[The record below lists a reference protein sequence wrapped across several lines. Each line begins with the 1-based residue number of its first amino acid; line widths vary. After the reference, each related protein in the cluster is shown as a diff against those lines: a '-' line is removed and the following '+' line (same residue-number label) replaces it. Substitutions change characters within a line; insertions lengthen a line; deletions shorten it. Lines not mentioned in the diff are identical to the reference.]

1 MTETNAC
8 RDVYQGDAVL
18 DRMLRA
24 AGSPY
29 DCAGVGALL
38 SGIAAAALPR
48 GDESWLRLIAPDP
61 SPALAAQLKALGRDL
76 AARTTASTG
85 DRAERLAALRREMAG
100 QGIDGFVIPRADEY
114 QNEYVPACNE
124 RLAWLT
130 GFTGSAG
137 LAIVMADTAALFTD
151 GRYTLQAAAQ
161 VDGAAYALRHST
173 EAPAEAWLAEIL
185 VAGQRLGYDPWLL
198 TPDQVGRYHAVAE
211 AAGAT
216 LVAVAANPLDA
227 VWQHRPAAP
236 IGPVMAF
243 GAERAG
249 QDSAEKRRNAAA
261 RLAADGVRAA
271 VLSAPDSIAWLLNIR
286 GSDVP
291 HTPLPLSFAIL
302 HDDARVDLFIDS
314 RKLLPEVPG
323 HLGAEITIRAPEDF
337 GAGLDALAGCQVRV
351 DPASAAAWIVQRL
364 VQAGAVPDLAPDPVR
379 LPKACKN
386 PVELDGIRAAHR
398 RDGAAM
404 VRFLAWLDETLPT
417 RPLREI
423 EVADR
428 LEAFRAEGEGF
439 RGLSFDTISGAGPN
453 GAIIHYRASPET
465 ERVLEPGSLFLLD
478 SGAQYLDGTTDITRT
493 IALGTPTAEM
503 KDRYTRVLKGHI
515 ALAAAIFPV
524 GTGGAALDVLARG
537 ALWQAGITY
546 DHGTGHGVG
555 HYLGVH
561 EGPQRIHYQS
571 KDGQALLPGMV
582 VSNEPGY
589 YKPGGFGI
597 RIENLV
603 AVVPATPV
611 GGERSMLA
619 FETLTLCPIDVTPI
633 DRNLLSAAEIAWL
646 DAYHARV
653 RAALAPLVEGDARAA
668 AWLQR
673 ATASLAAT
681 PAQAA

>member
-1 MTETNAC
+1 MTENSAC
-8 RDVYQGDAVL
+8 RSVYQGDAVL
-18 DRMLRA
+18 DRLLEV

-29 DCAGVGALL
+29 DCDGVTTLL
-38 SGIAAAALPR
+38 RGVNAAALPR
-48 GDESWLRLIAPDP
+48 GDRSWLRLIAASP
-61 SPALAAQLKALGRDL
+61 SPALEAQLVALKQAL
-76 AARTTASTG
+76 AAEVISGPA
-85 DRAERLAALRREMAG
+85 DRAARLAAVRAG
-100 QGIDGFVIPRADEY
+100 IAELGVDGFIVPRADEY

-137 LAIVMADTAALFTD
+137 LAIVMTDKAALFTD

-161 VDGAAYALRHST
+161 VDTDAYVLRHSI
-173 EAPAEAWLAEIL
+173 EAPPESWLAEIL
-185 VAGQRLGYDPWLL
+185 TAGRRLGYDPWLL
-198 TPDQVGRYHAVAE
+198 TPDQVTRYHKVVE
-211 AAGAT
+211 AAGAE
-216 LVAVAANPLDA
+216 LVAVARNPVDA
-227 VWQHRPAAP
+227 AWQDRPSAP

-243 GAERAG
+243 GIDRAG
-249 QDSAEKRRNAAA
+249 QESAEKRRQAAA
-261 RLAADGVRAA
+261 ILMRQGCRAA
-271 VLSAPDSIAWLLNIR
+271 VLTAPDSIAWLLNIR

-302 HDDARVDLFIDS
+302 HDDARVDLFIDQ
-314 RKLLPEVPG
+314 RKLLPEVAD
-323 HLGAEITIRAPEDF
+323 HLGPEVAIRAPVEF
-337 GAGLDALAGCQVRV
+337 GPGLDALAGLQVLV
-351 DPASAAAWIVQRL
+351 DPANAAAWIVQRL
-364 VQAGAVPDLAPDPVR
+364 ARSGVTLDLASDPVR

-386 PVELDGIRAAHR
+386 AIELDGIRAAHR

-404 VRFLAWLDETLPT
+404 VRFLAWLAETLPT
-417 RPLREI
+417 RVLHEI
-423 EVADR
+423 EVSDR

-453 GAIIHYRASPET
+453 GAIIHYRATHET
-465 ERVLEPGSLFLLD
+465 ERELESGELYLLD

-493 IALGTPTAEM
+493 IALGEPTAEM

-515 ALAAAIFPV
+515 ALAAAVFPV
-524 GTGGAALDVLARG
+524 GTSGAALDVLARS

-589 YKPGGFGI
+589 YKPGAFGI

-603 AVVPATPV
+603 AVVPAAPA

-619 FETLTLCPIDVTPI
+619 FETVTLCPIDTTPI
-633 DRNLLSAAEIAWL
+633 ARDLMTAAELAWL
-646 DAYHARV
+646 NAYHERV
-653 RAALAPLVEGDARAA
+653 RITVAPLLGDDVRALR
-668 AWLQR
+668 WLEQ
-673 ATASLAAT
+673 ATAAI
-681 PAQAA
+681 

>member
-1 MTETNAC
+1 MTENSAC
-8 RDVYQGDAVL
+8 RDVYQGDVVL
-18 DRMLRA
+18 DRLLQV

-29 DCAGVGALL
+29 DCGGVTALL
-38 SGIAAAALPR
+38 RGINAAALPR
-48 GDESWLRLIAPDP
+48 GDRSWLRLIAEAP
-61 SPALAAQLKALGRDL
+61 SPALEAQLVALKQEL
-76 AARTTASTG
+76 AAATSAESG
-85 DRAERLAALRREMAG
+85 DRAPRLAAVRGLMAEL
-100 QGIDGFVIPRADEY
+100 GIDGFIVPRADEY

-137 LAIVMADTAALFTD
+137 LAIVMTDQAALFTD
-151 GRYTLQAAAQ
+151 GRYTLQAATQ
-161 VDGAAYALRHST
+161 VDGAAYVLRHSI
-173 EAPAEAWLAEIL
+173 EAPPEAWLAEIL
-185 VAGQRLGYDPWLL
+185 KAGQRLGYDPWLL
-198 TPDQVGRYHAVAE
+198 TPDQVTRYHKVAE
-211 AAGAT
+211 AAGAH
-216 LVAVAANPLDA
+216 LVAVTSNPVDG
-227 VWQHRPAAP
+227 VWQDRPAAP

-243 GAERAG
+243 GVDRAG
-249 QDSAEKRRNAAA
+249 QESAEKRRQIGAVLT
-261 RLAADGVRAA
+261 RHGCKAA

-302 HDDARVDLFIDS
+302 HDDARVELFIDR
-314 RKLLPEVPG
+314 RKLLPEVAE
-323 HLGAEITIRAPEDF
+323 HLGAEVTLRAPAEF
-337 GAGLDALAGCQVRV
+337 GAGLDGLTGQQVLV

-364 VQAGAVPDLAPDPVR
+364 GQAGVTLDLATDPVR

-386 PVELDGIRAAHR
+386 AVELEGIRAAHR

-404 VRFLAWLDETLPT
+404 VRFLAWLAAALAG

-423 EVADR
+423 EVSDR

-465 ERVLEPGSLFLLD
+465 ERVLEPGSLYLLD

-493 IALGTPTAEM
+493 IALGEPTAEM

-515 ALAAAIFPV
+515 ALASAVFPV
-524 GTGGAALDVLARG
+524 GTGGAALDVLARS

-589 YKPGGFGI
+589 YKPGAFGI

-603 AVVPATPV
+603 AVIAAAPA

-619 FETLTLCPIDVTPI
+619 FETLTLCPIDTKPI
-633 DRNLLSAAEIAWL
+633 ARELLTAAEISWL
-646 DAYHARV
+646 NGYHERV
-653 RAALAPLVEGDARAA
+653 RVTVAPLLGDDRRAA
-668 AWLQR
+668 RWLEQ
-673 ATASLAAT
+673 ATAAI
-681 PAQAA
+681 